1 MNLTDELKREAYR
14 LGFQAVGIA
23 PVEPSPR
30 KAFVYEWLARGY
42 HGTMAYLA
50 RDVERRLNPA
60 LVFPGARSI
69 ICLAT
74 LYRTREIPSELA
86 AKRSRG
92 LFSRYAWGDD
102 YHDLL
107 FKRTSALLDWLRVHG
122 GPNADGRVYV
132 DTGPLLERE
141 LAARAGIGW
150 IGKNTLLLNRRL
162 GSYFFLSEILTNVAL
177 EPDAPVTDRCGSC
190 RRCLDA
196 CPTQAFPEPYV
207 LDASKC
213 LSYLTIEL
221 KGEIP
226 EELRPLLGK
235 WVFGC
240 DVCQEVC
247 PWNRKAP
254 FSGEGA
260 FAPRPGL
267 LAPKLSALMALT
279 AEGFRRIFRNS
290 PVKRA
295 KRVGLLR
302 NVAVALGNSRDPKAL
317 PALKR
322 GLNDPEPLIR
332 LHSAWAL
339 GEIGGKEAFETLS
352 DAAAS
357 EAHPD
362 VRSAIEKAW
371 RRGSVSE
378 KESKAFVVRKR

>member
-1 MNLTDELKREAYR
+1 MNLTAELKREAYR
-14 LGFQAVGIA
+14 LGFDAVGIA

-30 KAFVYEWLARGY
+30 EAFVRWWLAQGY

-50 RDVERRLNPA
+50 RNVERRLNPA
-60 LVFPGARSI
+60 RVFPGARSVV
-69 ICLAT
+69 CLAT
-74 LYRTREIPSELA
+74 LYRTKEIPSELA

-92 LFSRYAWGDD
+92 LLSRYAWGDD

-107 FKRTSALLDWLRVHG
+107 SKRTRALLDWLRLQG
-122 GPNADGRVYV
+122 GPGADGRVYV

-177 EPDAPVTDRCGSC
+177 EPDVPVADHCGSC
-190 RRCLDA
+190 RRCLEA

-226 EELRPLLGK
+226 EALRSLLGN

-254 FSGEGA
+254 FSEEPV
-260 FAPRPGL
+260 FFPRPGF

-279 AEGFRRIFRNS
+279 VEGFRCIFRNS

-302 NVAVALGNSRDPKAL
+302 NVAVALGNSRDPKAI
-317 PALKR
+317 PALRR

-339 GEIGGKEAFETLS
+339 GKIGGKEAFKALCDAEAYETNP
-352 DAAAS
+352 
-357 EAHPD
+357 E
-362 VRSAIEKAW
+362 VCSAIEKA
-371 RRGSVSE
+371 RRQGDFSE
-378 KESKAFVVRKR
+378 KESKMLTDRR